1 MSYTPFFIEAVIWLF
16 PIIFMFHVLEEIITV
31 DSFMAKFKNKVPR
44 SFLAKLALN
53 VKKMLGAN
61 SSQFSIAVTWILL
74 IITFITFKT
83 AFHIPMGDNF
93 LLFIAALNIFFLQAF
108 SHIGQTFILRVYTP
122 GVITAFVIV
131 IPYSLLTYSCLFE
144 LGLIDGHL
152 LFKSI
157 PFSMVMVPIFL
168 IGNLLGRRYNL

>member
-1 MSYTPFFIEAVIWLF
+1 MAYTPFFIEAVIWFF
-16 PIIFMFHVLEEIITV
+16 PIIFMFHVLEEIITL
-31 DSFMAKFKNKVPR
+31 DSFMAKFKNNVPR
-44 SFLAKLALN
+44 SFLAKFAFK
-53 VKKMLGAN
+53 VKKMLGTK
-61 SSQFSIAVTWILL
+61 STQFSISVAWILL

-83 AFHIPMGDNF
+83 AFHLPMGGNF
-93 LLFIAALNIFFLQAF
+93 LLFIAVLNIFFLQAF

-122 GVITAFVIV
+122 GVITAFIIV

-168 IGNLLGRRYNL
+168 IGNLLGQRFNR